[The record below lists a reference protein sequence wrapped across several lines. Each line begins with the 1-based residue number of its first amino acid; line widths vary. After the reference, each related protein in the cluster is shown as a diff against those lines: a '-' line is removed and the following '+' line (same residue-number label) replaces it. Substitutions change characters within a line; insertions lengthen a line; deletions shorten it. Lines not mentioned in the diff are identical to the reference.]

1 MTKGLF
7 RLIEIKRKRTDVK
20 CKTQLL
26 QEPCDF
32 EPESLSRKVVRILTI
47 SKFKRRA
54 GLDES
59 WN

>member
-7 RLIEIKRKRTDVK
+7 RAIEIKRKRTGVK
-20 CKTQLL
+20 CNRTQLL

-32 EPESLSRKVVRILTI
+32 EPESLSRKVRILTI
-47 SKFKRRA
+47 SRFKRRV